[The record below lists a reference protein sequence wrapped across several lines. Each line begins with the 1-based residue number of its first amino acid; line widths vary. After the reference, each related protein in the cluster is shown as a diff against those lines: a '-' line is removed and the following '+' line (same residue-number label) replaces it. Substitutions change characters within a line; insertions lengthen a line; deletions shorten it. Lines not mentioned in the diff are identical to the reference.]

1 MTNQLP
7 LQDIIARLAVSNSP
21 TYDRSRGFWTGLGTM
36 QGLNQKLISLP
47 LLDFINYNL
56 RGIGQVIF
64 VNNPL
69 SGLLILVALFIQ
81 SPWVGWMGLLGV
93 VSSTFM
99 AIATLAEGIALKL
112 DRDNIRNGIFGYDG
126 LLVGA
131 ALATFG
137 SGGNGDWNLSWAIAI
152 TILAAST
159 TVMQRYFGVWW
170 ASTFNSPP
178 LTIPFNIA
186 TLLFLALVILIP
198 QSWFQLGTPATNETA
213 AFNLTQLLAASPSNF
228 GQVFLADKLI
238 ASSLIILAV
247 FICTPLGAIVGL
259 VGAGLGMTT
268 ALLLRIVPLDTIY
281 SGLWGYNSILAAM
294 ALGGIFFAPN
304 LRSFIAGAGCA
315 FLAALAIPLLSFIT
329 QPLSL
334 PVLSLPFCLV
344 AVGFIALSR
353 RSLPS
358 LVPVAL
364 HAVTS
369 PEEHRQRYL
378 IAKDIIGNFRR
389 QLEIAISGQGRNF
402 LFDKASSSLK
412 GDLRYVFN
420 AIDTDGN
427 GELSTDELASYLTQA
442 DPSMTG
448 KELNY
453 LFKCMD
459 RDRNGSIDFAEFGEL
474 ILRHRRLMA
483 KHDAFMTYFLPI
495 DADEDDRISIDE
507 MNLAM
512 NSVGE
517 AKLSPAE
524 INFLQQRANSQSFT
538 WNQFIELLL
547 LT

>member
-1 MTNQLP
+1 MTQLP
-7 LQDIIARLAVSNSP
+7 LQEIISRLAIP
-21 TYDRSRGFWTGLGTM
+21 DTTTYDRSPGFWTGLGTM
-36 QGLNQKLISLP
+36 QKLNQRLENQSV
-47 LLDFINYNL
+47 LDFINYNL

-64 VNNPL
+64 VNNPI
-69 SGLLILVALFIQ
+69 SGLLILLALFIQ
-81 SPWVGWMGLLGV
+81 SPWMGWMSLLGV
-93 VSSTFM
+93 VSSTVM
-99 AIATLAEGIALKL
+99 AIALKL
-112 DRDNIRNGIFGYDG
+112 GRENIRNGIYGYDG

-152 TILAAST
+152 IVLAALT
-159 TVMQRYFGVWW
+159 TVLQRYFGFWW

-178 LTIPFNIA
+178 LTIPFNIV
-186 TLLFLALVILIP
+186 TLLFLGLVGLIP
-198 QSWFQLGTPATNETA
+198 QSWFQLGTPPASETA
-213 AFNLTQLLAASPSNF
+213 SLSLTQLLVASPNNF

-247 FICTPLGAIVGL
+247 FICTPLGAVVGL
-259 VGAGLGMTT
+259 VGAVLGMAT
-268 ALLLRIVPLDTIY
+268 ALILGIVPLNTVY

-315 FLAALAIPLLSFIT
+315 FFAALAIPLLSIVT

-344 AVGFIALSR
+344 AVSFIALSR

-389 QLEIAISGQGRNF
+389 QLEIAISGKGGNF
-402 LFDKASSSLK
+402 MFDKANAGTK
-412 GDLRYVFN
+412 GDLRYVFK
-420 AIDTDGN
+420 AIDRDRN
-427 GELSTDELASYLTQA
+427 GELSISELADYLTQA
-442 DPSMTG
+442 NQSMTDE
-448 KELNY
+448 ELKY

-474 ILRHRRLMA
+474 MLRHRRLMA
-483 KHDAFMTYFLPI
+483 KHDAFITYFLPI
-495 DADEDDRISIDE
+495 DADKDDRISIAE

-512 NSVGE
+512 GSVGE
-517 AKLSPAE
+517 AKLTKAE
-524 INFLQQRANSQSFT
+524 INFLQQRSNSQAFT
-538 WNQFIELLL
+538 WNQFIELIL